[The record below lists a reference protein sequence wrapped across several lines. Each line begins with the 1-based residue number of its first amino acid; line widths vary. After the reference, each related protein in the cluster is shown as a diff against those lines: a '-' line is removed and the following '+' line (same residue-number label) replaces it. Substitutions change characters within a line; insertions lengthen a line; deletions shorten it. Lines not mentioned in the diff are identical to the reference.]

1 MFLKGCVVL
10 MLIAGPPPTARLWPV
25 PRIPTQSKGTFNCRC
40 GPPPSAAP
48 SCALSPASPASALSP
63 LAAPVPPK
71 PTPLAAAEPEPALA
85 LAPEP
90 PELTVSIVPVLA
102 IPSPVEPPELPD
114 VEVDGAPVGRSLV
127 PHETP
132 SKSKHNPYREPK
144 RIRTNCSLLWL
155 SDRPEL
161 RLGGA
166 TGLPARKRRRCR
178 TCGHP

>member
-1 MFLKGCVVL
+1 MVVEGWLGL

-25 PRIPTQSKGTFNCRC
+25 PRIPTQSKGFFNCRC

-48 SCALSPASPASALSP
+48 SCALPPASPAPALSP
-63 LAAPVPPK
+63 LAAPVPPR

-90 PELTVSIVPVLA
+90 PEPPDLTVSIVPVLA
-102 IPSPVEPPELPD
+102 IPSPVEPPEVPD

-127 PHETP
+127 PHASPT
-132 SKSKHNPYREPK
+132 KSEHNPYGEPK

-155 SDRPEL
+155 SNRPEL
-161 RLGGA
+161 RLGRA
-166 TGLPARKRRRCR
+166 TIIPPASLASA
-178 TCGHP
+178 